1 MGKSRRKFNI
11 VTQTVTP
18 SSRIPRIYSLQIKYT
33 DYNFK
38 GADDTTTKTM
48 EVHLQLQAGRG
59 ADDTTTKTMEVHLQL
74 QAGRGAN
81 DTTTKTMEV
90 HEHRKSVKVA
100 KAEIYLQQHRRDD
113 LYRPYI

>member
-38 GADDTTTKTM
+38 
-48 EVHLQLQAGRG
+48 G